1 MHHQKMNDICKEN
14 FSSIDKILQSYRDRS
29 KREKNRIRLSYAHSL
44 AALRELG
51 CKYAILLL
59 GINLKDF
66 HHMRNGE

>member
-1 MHHQKMNDICKEN
+1 M
-14 FSSIDKILQSYRDRS
+14 
-29 KREKNRIRLSYAHSL
+29 EKNRIRISYAHLL
-44 AALRELG
+44 AALHELD